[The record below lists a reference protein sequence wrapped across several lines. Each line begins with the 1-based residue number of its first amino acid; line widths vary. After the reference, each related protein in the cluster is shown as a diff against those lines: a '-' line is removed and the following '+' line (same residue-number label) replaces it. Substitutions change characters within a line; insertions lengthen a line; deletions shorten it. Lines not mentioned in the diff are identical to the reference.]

1 MVRRRRRVWLAVVVV
16 LLWLGGRGAG
26 WFESGAVRP
35 TVTPTPAQ
43 PTAAAGAV
51 PAAPNPMPMAEAEH
65 ANAAAAAAPSVAPV
79 APPVPAAT
87 AAAVP
92 APAPTVAP
100 TAATI
105 DDDRFA
111 SQLALVTVRTDAG
124 EVGKA
129 MVSLRRLQT
138 LPLDPLQRAA
148 LLQPAERLEQALAA
162 AAGRIV
168 QSMLRG
174 EVLQA
179 HRELQHLVGDSD
191 ATVLPWLDSALQ
203 LAGLRGSLLA
213 PASEGVHPIARPLA
227 RGREV
232 RWWRSLDVER
242 GRIVDS
248 RSDVVT
254 VRAQRGDAV
263 VFPTLRAVEVE
274 PVGVT
279 ADEAVELGFGALQA
293 GQVMLARLW
302 LGCAVSRCAGPASNR
317 QQQLAARLP

>member
-1 MVRRRRRVWLAVVVV
+1 VVVV

-26 WFESGAVRP
+26 WFDSGTARP
-35 TVTPTPAQ
+35 VVTPQPATPA
-43 PTAAAGAV
+43 PVAGAV
-51 PAAPNPMPMAEAEH
+51 PSSMDPVPLAESEPRH
-65 ANAAAAAAPSVAPV
+65 AAAAV
-79 APPVPAAT
+79 APPVPAPSV
-87 AAAVP
+87 AAVP
-92 APAPTVAP
+92 DPTPTVASN
-100 TAATI
+100 AATI

-124 EVGKA
+124 EVGQA
-129 MVSLRRLQT
+129 MASLRRLQA

-168 QSMLRG
+168 QAMLRG

-179 HRELQHLVGDSD
+179 HHELQHLVGDSD
-191 ATVLPWLDSALQ
+191 ATALPLLDSALQ

-213 PASEGVHPIARPLA
+213 PADEGVHPIARPLA

-232 RWWRSLDVER
+232 RWWREREVER

-274 PVGVT
+274 PVEVT

-293 GQVMLARLW
+293 GHVMLARLW
-302 LGCAVSRCAGPASNR
+302 LGCAVSRRAGAAPSR
-317 QQQLAARLP
+317 QQQLAALLP